1 MLRSTVHK
9 PSMASLTDETEEFT
23 GFKMPVLRPM
33 TKKHEKSPEDRQAGG
48 FNMPVLRP
56 VKKAK
61 IEQKQQKTVGFMVPE
76 NRPMKKPLF
85 K

>member
-9 PSMASLTDETEEFT
+9 PTMPKLTDETEEFT

-33 TKKHEKSPEDRQAGG
+33 TKKHEKSPDNNQAGG

-56 VKKAK
+56 VKKTK
-61 IEQKQQKTVGFMVPE
+61 ELKQQKTVGFMVPE